1 MPVALADICSISSGY
16 TARSR
21 LEEVP
26 GGVLALQ
33 LRDIGDGAE
42 VRVDGL
48 MRSSFEGTIDRYLV
62 GAGDV
67 VFRSKGER
75 NVAAYL
81 GRDFPS
87 RAVALLPVMIL
98 RAKSVV
104 MSEYLVWA
112 INQPESQRHF
122 EGDMRSGTI
131 RSVPKATLESL
142 PIDLPDLETQRKIVE
157 IDRLLR
163 KELEL
168 SSELLALRQKLVS
181 QELKMLV
188 KAAPNQAAKRRK

>member
-21 LEEVP
+21 LEEVS

-33 LRDIGDGAE
+33 LRDIGDGVE
-42 VRVDGL
+42 VRADGL
-48 MRSSFEGTIDRYLV
+48 MRSSFEGAIDRYLV

-75 NVAAYL
+75 NIAAYL
-81 GRDFPS
+81 DREFPS

-98 RAKSVV
+98 RVKNVV
-104 MSEYLVWA
+104 MPEYLVWA
-112 INQPESQRHF
+112 INQPEAQRHF

-142 PIDLPDLETQRKIVE
+142 SIELPNLETQHKIVE
-157 IDRLLR
+157 INRLLR

-168 SSELLALRQKLVS
+168 SSKLLSLRQKLVS
-181 QELKMLV
+181 QELKLLA
-188 KAAPNQAAKRRK
+188 KDAPNRAANGRD